1 MQEAKKQVLLEAAVC
16 HSVCHPNVV
25 ATYHYDILAVEA
37 SKPVT
42 GRSGL
47 TLHMTDNSKLGEF
60 KMVIVQV
67 GQGLCPG
74 LRSRAYVQSLCP
86 GLMSGGPGLK
96 VQGLGPGLRS
106 RALVQ
111 GLGPGFRWVRA

>member
-67 GQGLCPG
+67 GGEMQWFRSLPGGL
-74 LRSRAYVQSLCP
+74 
-86 GLMSGGPGLK
+86 SGNPFGKEPRGRRFD
-96 VQGLGPGLRS
+96 LG
-106 RALVQ
+106 
-111 GLGPGFRWVRA
+111 